1 MGVPRT
7 GGLKGRAGSVSQIR
21 ITGARIAPLGD
32 SSDVLEGMDIW
43 ISGGRLAAIATP
55 DAVPSLSGGYE
66 TNAFLI
72 GLVLPGLVH
81 SHSHSASALLRGTAP
96 GAPLDLYVM
105 EAMSRRS
112 RRTMQHVR
120 VGVLIHAIEMLKH
133 GITGVVDHFRGRPVP
148 TVEAV
153 SAVFPAYEGMGMLAL
168 VSPLFGRNGPLHSPP
183 ATHTPSPS
191 GLPHHHNHV
200 IA

>member
-43 ISGGRLAAIATP
+43 ISGGRIAAIAPT
-55 DAVPSLSGGYE
+55 DAAPSLSGSYE
-66 TNAFLI
+66 THAFLN
-72 GLVLPGLVH
+72 GLVLPGLVN

-133 GITGVVDHFRGRPVP
+133 GITGVVDHFRGGPVP
-148 TVEAV
+148 TVEAGQ
-153 SAVFPAYEGMGMLAL
+153 ALYRFPADRPKPIAIGYPGSLERHEGAVG
-168 VSPLFGRNGPLHSPP
+168 G
-183 ATHTPSPS
+183 
-191 GLPHHHNHV
+191 
-200 IA
+200 